1 MLIKEGKEDLGIVFR
16 RIGASYVYW
25 YNRKYKIRGHM
36 FQDRYKSEAVED
48 DRYLLTVIRYI
59 HQTPIKAEVKRHI
72 EEYPWSSYNEYL
84 GQKGICDTKY
94 TLSLFLVE
102 EKTAISLFQ
111 KYNTQKNNNTDL
123 AFMERMALRNLR
135 KPGF

>member
-1 MLIKEGKEDLGIVFR
+1 
-16 RIGASYVYW
+16 
-25 YNRKYKIRGHM
+25 M